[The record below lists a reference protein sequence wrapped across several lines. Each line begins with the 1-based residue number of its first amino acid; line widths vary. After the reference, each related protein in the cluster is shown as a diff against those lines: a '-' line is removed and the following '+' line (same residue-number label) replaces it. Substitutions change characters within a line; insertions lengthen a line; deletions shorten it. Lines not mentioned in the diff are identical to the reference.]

1 MTLSTIWFDFVDEF
15 SVALDHCVSHV
26 GQVIDALLWQKAFVL
41 KLINRELIRI
51 LAEWFVEKLILVE
64 DDVLHVLETPP
75 AHPCVVYLGARI
87 LRTCSSLRTG
97 QL

>member
-15 SVALDHCVSHV
+15 SVARDHCVFHF

-41 KLINRELIRI
+41 KLINHELIRI
-51 LAEWFVEKLILVE
+51 LADWFAEKRILVE
-64 DDVLHVLETPP
+64 DDFLHVLETPR
-75 AHPCVVYLGARI
+75 AHPCVVYHGART